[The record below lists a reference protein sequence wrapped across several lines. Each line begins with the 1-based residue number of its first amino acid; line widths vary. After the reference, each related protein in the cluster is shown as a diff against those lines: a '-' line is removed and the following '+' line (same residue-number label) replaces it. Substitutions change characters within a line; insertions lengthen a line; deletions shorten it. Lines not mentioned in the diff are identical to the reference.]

1 MCYNMY
7 VNNQTMTKRI
17 LITGATRGIGAAIAQ
32 KYKTQGHYVIGMGSQ
47 EQSTPEYLDE
57 YSACDLSSND
67 ALNNEQDVILYKE
80 IDVLVNCAGINII
93 NNFGDITLEDFQ
105 RVQQVNVVAPFRLC
119 QMVLPHMA
127 RQGWGRI
134 VNISSVWG
142 KISKQGRASYSASK
156 FALDGMTVALANE
169 YAAQGILAN
178 SVAPGF
184 IDTEMT
190 QRNLGPAGIATMLAN
205 VPIGRLATVDEVA
218 EFVYWL
224 GSEQNTYISGQN
236 LAIDGG
242 FTRA

>member
-1 MCYNMY
+1 
-7 VNNQTMTKRI
+7 MTKRI

-47 EQSTPEYLDE
+47 EQATPEYLDE

-67 ALNNEQDVILYKE
+67 ALTNEQDVILYKE

-190 QRNLGPAGIATMLAN
+190 QRNLGPAGIAAMLAN
-205 VPIGRLATVDEVA
+205 VPIGRLATVSEVA
-218 EFVYWL
+218 DFVYWL

>member
-1 MCYNMY
+1 
-7 VNNQTMTKRI
+7 MTKRI

-47 EQSTPEYLDE
+47 EQATPEYLDE

-67 ALNNEQDVILYKE
+67 ALNNEQDVILYQE

>member
-1 MCYNMY
+1 MCYNIH

-32 KYKTQGHYVIGMGSQ
+32 KYKSEGHYVIGMGSK
-47 EQSTPEYLDE
+47 SLATPEYLDE
-57 YSACDLSSND
+57 YSACDLS
-67 ALNNEQDVILYKE
+67 NNVDSVQHRDV
-80 IDVLVNCAGINII
+80 DVLINCAGINIL
-93 NNFGDITLEDFQ
+93 NNFCDIALEDFQ

-127 RQGWGRI
+127 QQGWGRI

-142 KISKQGRASYSASK
+142 KISRQGRASYSASK
-156 FALDGMTVALANE
+156 FALDGMTVALAIE
-169 YAAQGILAN
+169 YAGQGILAN

-190 QRNLGPAGIATMLAN
+190 QRNLGPAGIAAMLAN
-205 VPIGRLATVDEVA
+205 VPIGRLATVTEVA

>member
-1 MCYNMY
+1 
-7 VNNQTMTKRI
+7 MTKRI

-32 KYKTQGHYVIGMGSQ
+32 KYKSEGHYVIGMGSK
-47 EQSTPEYLDE
+47 SLATPVYLDE
-57 YSACDLSSND
+57 YSVCDLS
-67 ALNNEQDVILYKE
+67 NNVDSVQHRDV
-80 IDVLVNCAGINII
+80 DVLINCAGINII
-93 NNFGDITLEDFQ
+93 NNFCDIALEDFQ

-127 RQGWGRI
+127 QQGWGRI

-169 YAAQGILAN
+169 YAGQGILAN

-190 QRNLGPAGIATMLAN
+190 QRNLGPAGIAAMLAN
-205 VPIGRLATVDEVA
+205 VPIGRLATVNEVA

>member
-1 MCYNMY
+1 
-7 VNNQTMTKRI
+7 MTKRI

-32 KYKTQGHYVIGMGSQ
+32 KYKAEGHYVIGTGSQ
-47 EQSTPEYLDE
+47 FCETPEYLDE
-57 YSACDLSSND
+57 YFGCDLSSNSVLD
-67 ALNNEQDVILYKE
+67 DEQDVVLYQE
-80 IDVLVNCAGINII
+80 VDVLINCAGINII
-93 NNFGDITLEDFQ
+93 DNFCDIKLEDFQ
-105 RVQQVNVVAPFRLC
+105 RVHQVNVVAPFRLC
-119 QMVLPHMA
+119 QMVLPYMA
-127 RQGWGRI
+127 LRGWGRI

-142 KISKQGRASYSASK
+142 KISRQGRASYSASK

-169 YAAQGILAN
+169 YASQGILAN

-190 QRNLGPAGIATMLAN
+190 QRNLGPAGIAAMLAN
-205 VPIGRLATVDEVA
+205 VPIGRLATVSEVA

>member
-1 MCYNMY
+1 
-7 VNNQTMTKRI
+7 MTKRI

-32 KYKTQGHYVIGMGSQ
+32 KYKAQGHHVIGTGSQ
-47 EQSTPEYLDE
+47 SCETPPHLDE
-57 YSACDLSSND
+57 YFGCDLSSNSVLD
-67 ALNNEQDVILYKE
+67 DEQDFLLYQE
-80 IDVLVNCAGINII
+80 IDVLINCAGINII
-93 NNFGDITLEDFQ
+93 DNFCDIKLEDFQ
-105 RVQQVNVVAPFRLC
+105 RVHQVNVVAPFRLC

-142 KISKQGRASYSASK
+142 KISRQGRASYSASK

-169 YAAQGILAN
+169 YAGQGILAN

-190 QRNLGPAGIATMLAN
+190 QRNLGPAGIAAMLAN
-205 VPIGRLATVDEVA
+205 VPIGRLATVNEVA

>member
-1 MCYNMY
+1 
-7 VNNQTMTKRI
+7 

-32 KYKTQGHYVIGMGSQ
+32 KYKSEGHYVIGMGSQ
-47 EQSTPEYLDE
+47 PQAIPTYLDE
-57 YSACDLSSND
+57 YSACDLS
-67 ALNNEQDVILYKE
+67 NNAASVKHDD
-80 IDVLVNCAGINII
+80 IDVLINCAGINII
-93 NNFGDITLEDFQ
+93 DNFCDIALEDFQ

-119 QMVLPHMA
+119 QMVLPYMA
-127 RQGWGRI
+127 QQGWGRI

-169 YAAQGILAN
+169 YAGQGILAN

-190 QRNLGPAGIATMLAN
+190 QRNLGPAGIAAMLAN
-205 VPIGRLATVDEVA
+205 VPIGRLATVNEVA

>member
-1 MCYNMY
+1 
-7 VNNQTMTKRI
+7 MTKRI
-17 LITGATRGIGAAIAQ
+17 LITGATRGIGAAIAR
-32 KYKTQGHYVIGMGSQ
+32 KYKEQGHYVIGMGSQ

-57 YSACDLSSND
+57 YSACDLSDND
-67 ALNNEQDVILYKE
+67 ALNIEQDSVLYKE

-93 NNFGDITLEDFQ
+93 NDFCDITLEDFQ
-105 RVQQVNVVAPFRLC
+105 RVQQVNVTAPFRLC
-119 QMVLPHMA
+119 QMVVPHMA

-169 YAAQGILAN
+169 YAAHGILAN

-190 QRNLGPAGIATMLAN
+190 QRNLGPAGIAAMLAN

>member
-1 MCYNMY
+1 
-7 VNNQTMTKRI
+7 MTKRI

-32 KYKTQGHYVIGMGSQ
+32 KYKAEGHYVIGTGSQ
-47 EQSTPEYLDE
+47 FCETPEYLDE
-57 YSACDLSSND
+57 YFRCDLSSNSVLD
-67 ALNNEQDVILYKE
+67 DEQDVVLYQE
-80 IDVLVNCAGINII
+80 VDVLINCAGINII
-93 NNFGDITLEDFQ
+93 DNFCDIKLKDFQ
-105 RVQQVNVVAPFRLC
+105 RVHQVNVVAPFRLC

-127 RQGWGRI
+127 QRGWGRI
-134 VNISSVWG
+134 VNVSSVWG

-169 YAAQGILAN
+169 YASQGILAN

-190 QRNLGPAGIATMLAN
+190 QRNLGPAGIAAMLAN
-205 VPIGRLATVDEVA
+205 VPIGRLATVSEVA

>member
-1 MCYNMY
+1 
-7 VNNQTMTKRI
+7 MTKRI

-67 ALNNEQDVILYKE
+67 ALTNEQDVILYKE

>member
-1 MCYNMY
+1 
-7 VNNQTMTKRI
+7 MTKRI

-32 KYKTQGHYVIGMGSQ
+32 KYKSEKHYVIGMGSQ
-47 EQSTPEYLDE
+47 PQSIPAYLDE
-57 YSACDLSSND
+57 YSACDLS
-67 ALNNEQDVILYKE
+67 NNAASVQHRD
-80 IDVLVNCAGINII
+80 IDVLINCAGINII
-93 NNFGDITLEDFQ
+93 NNFCDITLEDFQ

-119 QMVLPHMA
+119 QMVLPYMA
-127 RQGWGRI
+127 QQGWGRI

-169 YAAQGILAN
+169 YAGQGILAN

-190 QRNLGPAGIATMLAN
+190 QRNLGPAGIAAMLAN
-205 VPIGRLATVDEVA
+205 VPIGRLATVNEVA

>member
-1 MCYNMY
+1 
-7 VNNQTMTKRI
+7 MTKRI

-32 KYKTQGHYVIGMGSQ
+32 KYKSEGHYVIGMGSQ
-47 EQSTPEYLDE
+47 PQSIPAYLDE
-57 YSACDLSSND
+57 YSACDLS
-67 ALNNEQDVILYKE
+67 NNAASVKHDDV
-80 IDVLVNCAGINII
+80 DVLINCAGINII
-93 NNFGDITLEDFQ
+93 NNFCDITLEDFQ

-119 QMVLPHMA
+119 QMVLPYMA
-127 RQGWGRI
+127 QQGWGRI

-169 YAAQGILAN
+169 YAGQGILAN

-190 QRNLGPAGIATMLAN
+190 QRNLGPAGIAAMLAN
-205 VPIGRLATVDEVA
+205 VPIGRLATVNEVA

>member
-1 MCYNMY
+1 MH

-32 KYKTQGHYVIGMGSQ
+32 KYKAQGHYVIGMGSQ
-47 EQSTPEYLDE
+47 EQTTPEYLDE

-67 ALNNEQDVILYKE
+67 ALNREQDVILYQE

-93 NNFGDITLEDFQ
+93 DNFGDIKLADFQ

-127 RQGWGRI
+127 QQGWGRI

-142 KISKQGRASYSASK
+142 KISRQGRASYSASK

-190 QRNLGPAGIATMLAN
+190 QRNLGPAGIAAMLAT

>member
-1 MCYNMY
+1 
-7 VNNQTMTKRI
+7 MTKRI

-32 KYKTQGHYVIGMGSQ
+32 KYKAEGHYVIGTGSQ
-47 EQSTPEYLDE
+47 FCETPEYLDE
-57 YSACDLSSND
+57 YFGCDLSSNSVLD
-67 ALNNEQDVILYKE
+67 DEQDVVLYQE
-80 IDVLVNCAGINII
+80 VDVLINCAGINII
-93 NNFGDITLEDFQ
+93 DNFCDIKLKDFQ
-105 RVQQVNVVAPFRLC
+105 RVHQVNVVAPFRLC

-127 RQGWGRI
+127 QRGWGRI
-134 VNISSVWG
+134 VNVSSVWG

-169 YAAQGILAN
+169 YAGQGILAN

-190 QRNLGPAGIATMLAN
+190 QRNLGPAGIAAMLTN
-205 VPIGRLATVDEVA
+205 VPIGRLATVGEVA